1 MGITAHRQGKAM
13 RKTANSI
20 LCIIP
25 ARGGSKRIPKK
36 NLRLLGGKPLICH
49 TIEAALKSGVFSQIV
64 VSSDDKKI
72 LSTAEQMGVVKDC
85 RPDFLCGDKVK
96 AVEVVAEYLLR
107 DENANKF
114 NITAMLLPTCPFRS
128 PFDIK
133 TAANN
138 FLLNKKCH
146 FLISVTEYDFPPQFA
161 LEVGKNGAIIM
172 KEPGSYIVS
181 TRSQD
186 QKTYYHP
193 NGAVYIAKTNYFL
206 RDNTFFGKPL
216 LSYIMPKERSF
227 DIDYPYQ
234 FRIAECMIQGKEV
247 FGKE

>member
-1 MGITAHRQGKAM
+1 MKRM
-13 RKTANSI
+13 VNNI

-36 NLRLLGGKPLICH
+36 NVKLLGGKPLIVH
-49 TIEAALKSGVFSQIV
+49 TLEAALQSGVFSQIV
-64 VSSDDKKI
+64 VSSDDTAI
-72 LSTAEQMGVVKDC
+72 LSIAGQMEVVKDY
-85 RPDFLCGDKVK
+85 RPDFLCGDTVK
-96 AVEVVAEYLLR
+96 AADVVAEYLQR
-107 DENANKF
+107 EDNAKKF

-128 PFDIK
+128 HLDIE
-133 TAANN
+133 AAVNT
-138 FLLNKKCH
+138 LLSNDRYH

-161 LEVGKNGAIIM
+161 LEVDKHSAIVM
-172 KEPGSYIVS
+172 KEPQSYRIS

-193 NGAVYIAKTNYFL
+193 NGAVYVAKTKYFL
-206 RDNTFFGKPL
+206 RDKTFFGKPL

-234 FRIAECMIQGKEV
+234 FRIAECMMRQKR
-247 FGKE
+247 